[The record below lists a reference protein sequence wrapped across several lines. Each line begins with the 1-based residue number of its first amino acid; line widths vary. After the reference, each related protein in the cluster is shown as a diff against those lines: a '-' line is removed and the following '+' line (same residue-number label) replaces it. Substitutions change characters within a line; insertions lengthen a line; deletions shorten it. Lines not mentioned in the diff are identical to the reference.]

1 MIAEPPTGRRWVGS
15 SPKRKEDPRLLSGT
29 GRFVDDYQ
37 FQNLR
42 HAAILRSPFAHARIQ
57 GIDTSRAEVAPGVLA
72 VITGRDVEKAAAPFS
87 LGVSSPVKYYP
98 TAIDKVRFVGEPVAV
113 VVATSRYAAE
123 DAAELIDVDYEPLP
137 AVIDPEL
144 ACAPDA
150 PILHENVGTN
160 DVCHREISYGDLDQ
174 AWREADLIVETGRL
188 SFPKYSSVPLETY
201 GVIAQFEQMSGLLTI
216 WSNFHGPFIMH
227 PVTVKTL
234 GMQENKVRFVV
245 PPDIGGSF
253 GIKSSIFP
261 YLALLGIAS
270 MHVRG
275 PVKWIEDRREH
286 LLASSS
292 GTDRISYLSAAV
304 TNDGEILGIKTT
316 LYDNV
321 GGYIRSPEPACTFRS
336 TGNWV
341 GAYKVRNYAVD
352 VHDVC
357 TNKMPTGPNRGYGCQ
372 QLYFGIERL
381 VDKIAEALQ
390 LDPAEVRRRNL
401 IPAEAMPYTTPTGGI
416 YDSGDYPTGLQKV
429 LELAGY
435 EQLKEERD
443 KARAEGRLFGI
454 GVATVVDPS
463 VSNLGYV
470 TVAIDP
476 KIRARED
483 YLPKSGAMETA
494 AVKIDTLGGV
504 TCLVNTTPQ
513 GQGHE
518 TLVTQIVADE
528 LGVRPEDINVVTEF
542 DTFNRVWSIASGT
555 YSSRFASI
563 GASAFGVA
571 GRKLKQKVI
580 NIAAHLLEANPAD
593 LDMADSQVFVKG
605 TPEKKISIKRLAG
618 ICHWNPTQL
627 PEDMDITLEAMH
639 VYSFPMAKPP
649 DELDRVN
656 SSNTYGFIAE
666 VVAVEI
672 DPDTRQVQIRK
683 YATLH
688 DAGTIMNPTIVEG
701 QIYGGAL
708 HGIAGALYEELSYAT
723 DGQMTAASFM
733 DYLTPTACEAVDL
746 DIAHMDS
753 PSPITALGSK
763 GLGESSTMTAPAVI
777 AGAVADA
784 LKPLGIEI
792 RELPLTPDKVFH
804 LMEAA
809 KKRTA

>member
-1 MIAEPPTGRRWVGS
+1 VIAEHPKTKWVGS
-15 SPKRKEDPRLLSGT
+15 SIKRKEDPRLLT
-29 GRFVDDYQ
+29 GEGHFVDDIQ
-37 FQNLR
+37 LPNLR
-42 HAAILRSPFAHARIQ
+42 HAAILRSPHAHAWIR
-57 GIDTSRAEVAPGVLA
+57 GIDTSKAEQAPGVLA
-72 VITGRDVEKAAAPFS
+72 VITGKDVERQAAPFS
-87 LGVSSPVKYYP
+87 LGVSSAVKYYP
-98 TAIDKVRFVGEPVAV
+98 SAIDKVRFVGEPVAV
-113 VVATSRYAAE
+113 VVATSRYLAE
-123 DAAELIDVDYEPLP
+123 DAVDLIDVDYEPLP
-137 AVIDPEL
+137 AVTDPEL
-144 ACAPDA
+144 ACQPDA

-160 DVCHREISYGDLDQ
+160 DVCHREIEYGDIGK
-174 AWREADLIVETGRL
+174 AWRQADLIVETGRL

-201 GVIAQFEQMSGLLTI
+201 GVIAQYEQASGQLTV

-227 PVTVKTL
+227 PVTVRTL
-234 GMQENKVRFVV
+234 NLQENKVRFIV

-261 YLALLGIAS
+261 YLALIGIAA

-275 PVKWIEDRREH
+275 PVKWTEDRREH

-292 GTDRISYLSAAV
+292 GTDRVSYLSAAV
-304 TNDGEILGIKTT
+304 TRGGEILGIKTT

-341 GAYKVRNYAVD
+341 GAYKVQNYAVD
-352 VHDVC
+352 IHDVC

-381 VDKIAEALQ
+381 VDKIAEKLG

-429 LELAGY
+429 LELADY
-435 EQLKEERD
+435 ENLKRERD

-476 KIRARED
+476 KIRAREE

-518 TLVTQIVADE
+518 TLVSQIVADE
-528 LGVRPEDINVVTEF
+528 IGVRPEDVNVVTEF

-571 GRKLKQKVI
+571 ARKLRTKLI
-580 NIAAHLLEANPAD
+580 HIAAHLLEANAAD
-593 LDMADSQVFVKG
+593 MDVEDGQVYIKG
-605 TPEKKISIKRLAG
+605 TPDRKISIKRLAG

-639 VYSFPMAKPP
+639 VYSFPLAKPP
-649 DELDRVN
+649 DEHDRVN
-656 SSNTYGFIAE
+656 SSNTYGFIGE

-672 DPDTRQVQIRK
+672 DRETREVQIKK

-688 DAGTIMNPTIVEG
+688 DAGTIMNPTIVEA
-701 QIYGGAL
+701 QIYGGAM
-708 HGIAGALYEELSYAT
+708 HGIAGALYEELSYGP

-733 DYLTPTACEAVDL
+733 DYLAPTACEAVDL
-746 DIAHMDS
+746 DIGHMES

-784 LKPLGIEI
+784 LKPLGIDV
-792 RELPLTPDKVFH
+792 RELPLSPDRVFS
-804 LMEAA
+804 LMEQAA
-809 KKRTA
+809 S

>member
-1 MIAEPPTGRRWVGS
+1 VIAEPPKATKWVGS
-15 SPKRKEDPRLLSGT
+15 SIKRKEDPRLLT
-29 GRFVDDYQ
+29 GDGHFVDDLQ
-37 FQNLR
+37 FANLK
-42 HAAILRSPFAHARIQ
+42 HAAILRSPHPHARIR
-57 GIDTSRAEVAPGVLA
+57 GIDTSKAEALPGVFA
-72 VITGRDVEKAAAPFS
+72 VITGEDVAKIAAPFS

-98 TAIDKVRFVGEPVAV
+98 SAIDKVRFVGEPVAL
-113 VVATSRYAAE
+113 VVASSRYLAE
-123 DAAELIDVDYEPLP
+123 DACDLIDVGYEPLP
-137 AVIDPEL
+137 AVTDPEL
-144 ACAPDA
+144 ACRPDA

-160 DVCHREISYGDLDQ
+160 DVCHREIEYGDIGK
-174 AWREADLIVETGRL
+174 AWQEADLVVETGRL

-201 GVIAQFEQMSGLLTI
+201 GVIAQYEEATGQLTI

-227 PVTVKTL
+227 PVTVRTL
-234 GMQENKVRFVV
+234 GLAENKVRFVV

-261 YLALLGIAS
+261 YLALIGIAA
-270 MHVRG
+270 MHTRG

-304 TNDGEILGIKTT
+304 KNDGEILGIKTT

-341 GAYKVRNYAVD
+341 GAYKVQNYAVD

-381 VDKIAEALQ
+381 VDKIAEALN

-435 EQLKEERD
+435 DELKREREQ
-443 KARAEGRLFGI
+443 ARAEGRLFGI

-476 KIRARED
+476 RIRARED

-494 AVKIDTLGGV
+494 TVKIDTLGGV
-504 TCLVNTTPQ
+504 SCLVNTTPQ

-518 TLVTQIVADE
+518 TLVSQIVADE
-528 LGVRPEDINVVTEF
+528 IGVRPEDVNVVTEF
-542 DTFNRVWSIASGT
+542 DTYNRVWSIASGT

-571 GRKLKQKVI
+571 ARKLRQKMVT
-580 NIAAHLLEANPAD
+580 IAAHLLEANPE
-593 LDMADSQVFVKG
+593 DMDVAEGQIYVKG
-605 TPEKKISIKRLAG
+605 TPDRKISIKRLAG

-639 VYSFPMAKPP
+639 VYSFPLAKPP
-649 DELDRVN
+649 DEHDRVN
-656 SSNTYGFIAE
+656 SSNTYGFIGE

-672 DPDTRQVQIRK
+672 DPETREVKIRK

-688 DAGTIMNPTIVEG
+688 DAGTIMNPMIVEA
-701 QIYGGAL
+701 QIYGGAM
-708 HGIAGALYEELSYAT
+708 HGIAGALYEELSYAP

-733 DYLTPTACEAVDL
+733 DYLAPTACEAVDL
-746 DIAHMDS
+746 DIGHMES

-792 RELPLTPDKVFH
+792 RELPLTPDRVFS
-804 LMEAA
+804 LMGQAGA
-809 KKRTA
+809 

>member
-1 MIAEPPTGRRWVGS
+1 MIAEPPKQKWVGS
-15 SPKRKEDPRLLSGT
+15 SVKRKEDPRLLNGE
-29 GRFVDDYQ
+29 GHFVDDIQ
-37 FQNLR
+37 FANLR
-42 HAAILRSPFAHARIQ
+42 HAAILRSPYPHAWIR
-57 GIDTSRAEVAPGVLA
+57 GIDTSKAAAAPGVLA
-72 VITGRDVEKAAAPFS
+72 VITGRDVERQSSPFS

-123 DAAELIDVDYEPLP
+123 DAVDLIEVEYEALP
-137 AVIDPEL
+137 AVVDPED
-144 ACAPDA
+144 ACQPGA
-150 PILHENVGTN
+150 PILHDNVGTN
-160 DVCHREISYGDLDQ
+160 DVCHREIEYGDLAQ
-174 AWREADLIVETGRL
+174 AWKDADLVVETGRL

-201 GVIAQFEQMSGLLTI
+201 GVIAQFEQASGLLTI

-234 GMQENKVRFVV
+234 GMAENKVRFVV

-261 YLALLGIAS
+261 YMALLGIAA

-304 TNDGEILGIKTT
+304 KKDGEILGIKTT

-341 GAYKVRNYAVD
+341 GAYKVQNYGVD

-381 VDKIAEALQ
+381 VDKVAEALNM
-390 LDPAEVRRRNL
+390 DPAEVRRRNL

-429 LELAGY
+429 LELSDY
-435 EQLKEERD
+435 ENLKRERD
-443 KARAEGRLFGI
+443 EARAAGRLFGI

-476 KIRARED
+476 KIRSRED
-483 YLPKSGAMETA
+483 YLPKSGSMETA
-494 AVKIDTLGGV
+494 AVKIDTLGGI

-518 TLVTQIVADE
+518 TLVSQIVADGM
-528 LGVRPEDINVVTEF
+528 GVRPEDVNVVTEF

-571 GRKLKQKVI
+571 ARKLRQKVV
-580 NIAAHLLEANPAD
+580 NIAAHLLEANPE
-593 LDMADSQVFVKG
+593 DMDIVDGQACVKG
-605 TPEKKISIKRLAG
+605 TNSKISLKRLAG

-639 VYSFPMAKPP
+639 VYSFPLAKPP
-649 DELDRVN
+649 DEHDRVN
-656 SSNTYGFIAE
+656 SSNTYGFIGE

-672 DPDTRQVQIRK
+672 DPETREVHIKK

-688 DAGTIMNPTIVEG
+688 DAGTIMNPTIVEA

-708 HGIAGALYEELSYAT
+708 HGIAGALYEELSYSE
-723 DGQMTAASFM
+723 DGQMTASSFM
-733 DYLTPTACEAVDL
+733 DYLAPTACEAVEL
-746 DIAHMDS
+746 DIGHMVT

-784 LKPLGIEI
+784 LKPLGIDI
-792 RELPLTPDKVFH
+792 RELPLSPDRIFR
-804 LMEAA
+804 LMGQGSLY
-809 KKRTA
+809 TAN

>member
-1 MIAEPPTGRRWVGS
+1 MIAEAPARKWVGAS
-15 SPKRKEDPRLLSGT
+15 VKRKEDPRLLSGQ
-29 GRFVDDYQ
+29 GHFIDDLQ
-37 FQNLR
+37 FANLR
-42 HAAILRSPFAHARIQ
+42 HAAILRSPHPHARIRS
-57 GIDTSRAEVAPGVLA
+57 IDTSKALAEPGVLA
-72 VITGRDVEKAAAPFS
+72 VITGEDVQKIASPFS
-87 LGVSSPVKYYP
+87 LGVSSPVKYFP
-98 TAIDKVRFVGEPVAV
+98 CAIDKARFVGEPVAV
-113 VVATSRYAAE
+113 VIANSRYAAE
-123 DAAELIDVDYEPLP
+123 DGADLIEVDYEPLQ
-137 AVIDPEL
+137 AVTDPEL
-144 ACAPDA
+144 ACHADA

-160 DVCHREISYGDLDQ
+160 DVCHREIEYGDIAG
-174 AWREADLIVETGRL
+174 AWQEADLVVDTGRL

-201 GVIAQFEQMSGLLTI
+201 GVAAQYEESTGQLSI

-227 PVTVKTL
+227 PVTVRTL
-234 GMQENKVRFVV
+234 GLQENKVRFIV

-261 YLALLGIAS
+261 YLALIGIAA

-292 GTDRISYLSAAV
+292 GTDRVSYLSAAV
-304 TNDGEILGIKTT
+304 KKDGEILGIKTT

-341 GAYKVRNYAVD
+341 GAYKVQNYAVD

-381 VDKIAEALQ
+381 VDKVAATLD

-416 YDSGDYPTGLQKV
+416 YDSGDYPTGLEKV

-435 EQLKEERD
+435 EQLKQERD
-443 KARAEGRLFGI
+443 KAHAAGRLFGI
-454 GVATVVDPS
+454 GIATVVDPS

-476 KIRARED
+476 KIRARDD

-494 AVKIDTLGGV
+494 TVKIDTLGGV

-518 TLVTQIVADE
+518 TLVSQIVADG
-528 LGVRPEDINVVTEF
+528 LGVRPEDVNVVTEF
-542 DTFNRVWSIASGT
+542 DTYNRVWSIASGT

-571 GRKLKQKVI
+571 ARKLRQKLI
-580 NIAAHLLEANPAD
+580 TIAAHLLEANPD
-593 LDMADSQVFVKG
+593 DMDIVDGQVCVKG
-605 TPEKKISIKRLAG
+605 TEARISIKRLAG
-618 ICHWNPTQL
+618 ICHWNPTEL

-639 VYSFPMAKPP
+639 VYSFPLAKPP
-649 DELDRVN
+649 DEHDRVN
-656 SSNTYGFIAE
+656 SSNTYGFIGE

-672 DPDTRQVQIRK
+672 EPETREVQIKK

-688 DAGTIMNPTIVEG
+688 DAGTIMNPTIVEA

-708 HGIAGALYEELSYAT
+708 HGIAGALYEELSYSD
-723 DGQMTAASFM
+723 DGQMTASSFM
-733 DYLTPTACEAVDL
+733 DYLAPTACEGVDL
-746 DIAHMDS
+746 DIGHMES
-753 PSPITALGSK
+753 PSP
-763 GLGESSTMTAPAVI
+763 
-777 AGAVADA
+777 
-784 LKPLGIEI
+784 
-792 RELPLTPDKVFH
+792 
-804 LMEAA
+804 
-809 KKRTA
+809 

>member
-1 MIAEPPTGRRWVGS
+1 VIAEAPERQSWIGS
-15 SPKRKEDPRLLSGT
+15 SVKRKEDPRLLSGE
-29 GRFVDDYQ
+29 GHFVDDYQ
-37 FQNLR
+37 FAQLR
-42 HAAILRSPFAHARIQ
+42 HAAILRSPFPHARIRH
-57 GIDTSRAEVAPGVLA
+57 IDTAKAAALPGVLA
-72 VITGRDVEKAAAPFS
+72 VITGKDVEKVAAPFS

-98 TAIDKVRFVGEPVAV
+98 AAIDKVRFVGEPMAV
-113 VVATSRYAAE
+113 VVASSRYIAE
-123 DAAELIDVDYEPLP
+123 DACDLIEVDYEVLES
-137 AVIDPEL
+137 VTDPEL
-144 ACAPDA
+144 ACRPGA
-150 PILHENVGTN
+150 PILHENVGSN
-160 DVCHREISYGDLDQ
+160 DVCHREIEYGDIKK
-174 AWREADLIVETGRL
+174 AWQEADLVVETGRL

-201 GVIAQFEQMSGLLTI
+201 GVIAQYEKASGDLTI

-227 PVTVKTL
+227 PVTVRTL

-261 YLALLGIAS
+261 YLALIGIAAT
-270 MHVRG
+270 HVRG

-304 TNDGEILGIKTT
+304 RQDGEILGIKTT

-341 GAYKVRNYAVD
+341 GAYKVKNYAVD

-381 VDKIAEALQ
+381 VDKIAETLH
-390 LDPAEVRRRNL
+390 LDPAEVRMRNL

-416 YDSGDYPTGLQKV
+416 YDSGDYPTGLRKV
-429 LELAGY
+429 LELADY
-435 EQLKEERD
+435 ENLKKEREQ
-443 KARAEGRLFGI
+443 ARGEGRLFGI

-494 AVKIDTLGGV
+494 TVKVDALGGV

-518 TLVTQIVADE
+518 TLVSQIVADG
-528 LGVRPEDINVVTEF
+528 LGVRPEDVNVVTEF

-555 YSSRFASI
+555 YSSRFASV

-571 GRKLKQKVI
+571 AGKLRQKMVR
-580 NIAAHLLEANPAD
+580 IAAHLLEASPD
-593 LDMADSQVFVKG
+593 DIDVVDGQFFVKG
-605 TPEKKISIKRLAG
+605 TPDRKISIKRLAG

-627 PEDMDITLEAMH
+627 PEDMDITLEALH
-639 VYSFPMAKPP
+639 VYSFPLAKPP
-649 DELDRVN
+649 DEHDRVN
-656 SSNTYGFIAE
+656 SSNTYGFIGE

-672 DPDTRQVQIRK
+672 DRDTREVQIKK

-688 DAGTIMNPTIVEG
+688 DAGTIMNPTIVEA
-701 QIYGGAL
+701 QIYGGAM
-708 HGIAGALYEELSYAT
+708 HGIGGALYEELSYAA

-733 DYLTPTACEAVDL
+733 DYLAPTACEAVDL
-746 DIAHMDS
+746 QIGHMVS

-784 LKPLGIEI
+784 LKPLGIDV
-792 RELPLTPDKVFH
+792 RELPLTPDKVFR
-804 LMEAA
+804 LMEEARDSA
-809 KKRTA
+809 